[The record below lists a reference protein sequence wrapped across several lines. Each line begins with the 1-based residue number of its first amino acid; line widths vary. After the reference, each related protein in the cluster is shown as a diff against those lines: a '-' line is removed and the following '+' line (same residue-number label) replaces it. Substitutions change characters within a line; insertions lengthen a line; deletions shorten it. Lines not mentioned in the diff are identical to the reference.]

1 MNAKRPRILH
11 IVDRTTGGVPVAVSA
26 YIKNSP
32 TETEHY
38 ILTPFQADGTPPS
51 VFDEVDATLL
61 PLGRGHISR
70 LRKVAIAATTLDP
83 TAVHAHSSFAG
94 GYTRLALSSRQ
105 YRIVYTPHCFGFE
118 RKDLHPLARW
128 AFRRVE
134 LFLGR
139 NTTVLAAC
147 SSAEAALSERMKSLS
162 GKVQYVPNLPSVKS
176 SEGSIWT
183 KSTPL
188 RVAMIGRIS
197 AQKDPQY
204 FIDLISELR
213 THFPVDALW
222 LGDGDVALKSLL
234 RQAGVTVTGW
244 VDPSSLRQELSTAH
258 IYIHS
263 AAWEGFP
270 ISVLDAH
277 ALDRPIVVRPI
288 GAFVD
293 LDRNAKAP
301 TATSTLIDSLKSAES
316 FSKWT
321 ANNRSIWS
329 DYLKLNDSGAQALA
343 LISAWGLEASSTGRT
358 SHPSDISKNYDTNG
372 N

>member
-1 MNAKRPRILH
+1 MNTKRPRVLH

-51 VFDEVDATLL
+51 AFDEVDATLL
-61 PLGRGHISR
+61 PLGRGHIRR
-70 LRKVAIAATTLDP
+70 LRKVAIAANALNP

-94 GYTRLALSSRQ
+94 GYTRLALSRRQ

-128 AFRRVE
+128 AYRSVE
-134 LFLGR
+134 LLLGH

-147 SSAEAALSERMKSLS
+147 SSAEAALSERMGSLS
-162 GKVQYVPNLPSVKS
+162 GRVHYVPNLPSVKS

-183 KSTPL
+183 ESTPL

-204 FIDLISELR
+204 FIDLIGEIR

-234 RQAGVTVTGW
+234 HQAGVTVSGW
-244 VDPSSLRQELSTAH
+244 VDPNSLRQELSTAH
-258 IYIHS
+258 VYIHS

-277 ALDRPIVVRPI
+277 ALNRPIVVRPI

-293 LDRNAKAP
+293 LDPNAKTP
-301 TATSTLIDSLKSAES
+301 TATSALIDSLKSTES

-321 ANNRSIWS
+321 ANNRLIWS
-329 DYLKLNDSGAQALA
+329 DYLKLNDSSTQALA
-343 LISAWGLEASSTGRT
+343 LISAWGLEASSIGKASR
-358 SHPSDISKNYDTNG
+358 PSDIIEKYNMNG